1 MENTEHVKQLM
12 SSGKVN
18 DAINLLKAA
27 ITDNP
32 TDDRAL
38 YMLGNAYCRLSDW
51 RNASACYHQVI
62 DLNPD
67 SPSFEAYK
75 KIQFFFFFYFYVLY
89 NP

>member
-51 RNASACYHQVI
+51 RNASAC
-62 DLNPD
+62 
-67 SPSFEAYK
+67 
-75 KIQFFFFFYFYVLY
+75 
-89 NP
+89 

>member
-51 RNASACYHQVI
+51 RNASACYHQAI
-62 DLNPD
+62 ELNPD
-67 SPSFEAYK
+67 SPAVEADK
-75 KIQFFFFFYFYVLY
+75 KNTRNIKFLLSR
-89 NP
+89 PL